1 MAEKMNPR
9 TQRAREAIM
18 DATRKL
24 VSKRPVAD
32 ISLTEIAE
40 EAGVSRPTIY
50 NQFKDTPTLVAATSE
65 HEMRMLFAKIDEQLP
80 QGDDEEYLHRL
91 MELFVEGVYEQR
103 SFSRNAM
110 WGPSA
115 TEITAAVVELL
126 SDKMRQGYIG
136 KQLEQK
142 APEQLED
149 GLDAISGGAIWMLTQ
164 WLTTDFKGE
173 NTPAN
178 MANRFTE
185 TLLALALL

>member
-18 DATRKL
+18 DATRRL

-50 NQFKDTPTLVAATSE
+50 NQFKDTPTLVAATAE
-65 HEMRMLFAKIDEQLP
+65 YEMRTLFDRIGEQLP
-80 QGDDEEYLHRL
+80 QNDDEAYLHKL
-91 MELFVEGVYEQR
+91 MELFIEGVYERR
-103 SFSRNAM
+103 SFAKNAM

-149 GLDAISGGAIWMLTQ
+149 CLDAISGGAIWMLTQ

-173 NTPAN
+173 NAPTN
-178 MANRFTE
+178 MANRFTK

>member
-18 DATRKL
+18 DATHRL

-50 NQFKDTPTLVAATSE
+50 NQFKDTPTLVAATAE
-65 HEMRMLFAKIDEQLP
+65 HEMRTLFARIDERLP
-80 QGDDEEYLHRL
+80 QNDDEEYLHRL
-91 MELFVEGVYEQR
+91 MELFIEGVYERR
-103 SFSRNAM
+103 SFARNAM
-110 WGPSA
+110 WGPSS

-136 KQLEQK
+136 KQLEKK
-142 APEQLED
+142 APGQLED
-149 GLDAISGGAIWMLTQ
+149 CLDAISGGAIWMLTQ
-164 WLTTDFKGE
+164 WLTSDFKGE

-178 MANRFTE
+178 MASRFTNMF
-185 TLLALALL
+185 LALALL